1 MSKDTSIPAFPLHN
15 HGAQTLGM
23 HLTGMTLRDYF
34 AAKAMQALIQARTT
48 LKEEDYPDDS
58 YTFVVNFGL
67 GSETELG
74 KEGGGKYRWGEL
86 LAEESYEMADEML
99 KARSK

>member
-1 MSKDTSIPAFPLHN
+1 MSID
-15 HGAQTLGM
+15 
-23 HLTGMTLRDYF
+23 LRDYF

-58 YTFVVNFGL
+58 YTFVPGCGL
-67 GSETELG
+67 CAETGLG
-74 KEGGGKYRWGEL
+74 KEDGGKYRWAEL